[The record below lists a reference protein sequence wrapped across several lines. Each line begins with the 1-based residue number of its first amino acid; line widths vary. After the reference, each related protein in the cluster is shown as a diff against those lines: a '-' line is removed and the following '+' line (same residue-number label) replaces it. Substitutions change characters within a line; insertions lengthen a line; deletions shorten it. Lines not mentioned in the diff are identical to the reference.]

1 MVVSLPCRKRGFRK
15 VQRQTRPFNSL
26 RNQIFVGFV
35 MVMLVVLLIAGITAY
50 DRVAS
55 LLKSNA
61 EKHIQQTAVQASG
74 RLDALIAQVNSLTS
88 QVADDTYLQRL
99 LYEEKQGKKATFNQR
114 QALLQIA
121 GSYQSFING
130 AQSMEIYTTNYSRIF
145 PMDDRSLS
153 HRLDR
158 GWIVQAD
165 KGKGRLVWA
174 GSDPDDPSI
183 LLAIRRI
190 NLLDRSFEHGG
201 YVVVRMQRSF
211 FQLNDSERSD
221 GSQDS
226 IMLLDGG
233 GEVVTSNLDVH
244 LDPQAVMDSES
255 VVQNGKESYIVVKQ
269 RSELT
274 GWTLAVLTPL
284 RETTEGVSILRTAL
298 FVSGV
303 IGVVLFLVM
312 SFFLSTMITRPL
324 IRLMRAMRGA
334 QPGAMRPNL
343 MVSST
348 SEINELNEVYNQMVY
363 RQNELAQVVHDKEV
377 MQSRAELK
385 ALQSQINPHFL
396 FNTLEAFY
404 WSLEDKG
411 EEEMARMV
419 IAMSRLFRYIISSP
433 HQDEWVTIADELE
446 HVERYL
452 NIMQMRLGDRM
463 RWEIQ
468 LSEELRTVPMPKLL
482 IQPLVE
488 NAVLYGVE
496 STLKPGRIEI
506 NVYPLS
512 ITGLVCVEVRDDGPG
527 IEAERLQTILQALK
541 GGDPLAPGRGTGVG
555 LVNVHQR
562 LQLYFG
568 GSPLGDYAR
577 LAVDSEA
584 GAGTVIRF
592 YIPRGSEAS
601 YDT

>member
-1 MVVSLPCRKRGFRK
+1 MQRK
-15 VQRQTRPFNSL
+15 TRHFNSL

-35 MVMLVVLLIAGITAY
+35 MVMLIVLLLAGITAY
-50 DRVAS
+50 DRVAV
-55 LLKSNA
+55 LLKNNA
-61 EKHIQQTAVQASG
+61 EKHIHQTAVQASG
-74 RLDALIAQVNSLTS
+74 RLDALIAQVNSLTA
-88 QVADDTYLQRL
+88 QVADDAYVQRL
-99 LYEEKQGKKATFNQR
+99 LNEEKRGQKASFNQR

-130 AQSMEIYTTNYSRIF
+130 AQSMEIYTTDYSRIF

-153 HRLDR
+153 HRLER
-158 GWIVQAD
+158 NWIVKAD
-165 KGKGRLVWA
+165 EGKGRLVWA

-183 LLAIRRI
+183 LLAVRRI
-190 NLLDRSFEHGG
+190 SLLERSFEHGG

-211 FQLNDSERSD
+211 FQLNDSVGAD

-226 IMLLDGG
+226 IMLLDGD

-244 LDPQAVMDSES
+244 LDPQAVMNSES

-298 FVSGV
+298 LVSGI

-348 SEINELNEVYNQMVY
+348 LEINELNDVYNQMVY
-363 RQNELAQVVHDKEV
+363 RQNELTQVVHEKEV
-377 MQSRAELK
+377 MQSRAEMK

-404 WSLEDKG
+404 WSLEEKG

-433 HQDEWVTIADELE
+433 HQDEWVTLAGELE

-463 RWEIQ
+463 QWEIR
-468 LSEELRTVPMPKLL
+468 LSEELRSVPMPKLL

-488 NAVLYGVE
+488 NAVLYGIE
-496 STLKPGRIEI
+496 NTLKPGMVKIS
-506 NVYPLS
+506 VQPSS
-512 ITGLVCVEVRDDGPG
+512 ITDIVCVEVRDNGPG
-527 IEAERLQTILQALK
+527 INEERLQDIKQALN
-541 GGDPLAPGRGTGVG
+541 GGEPVVPGRGAGVG
-555 LVNVHQR
+555 LINVHQR
-562 LQLYFG
+562 LGLYFG
-568 GSPLGDYAR
+568 DR
-577 LAVDSEA
+577 LAEQAKLTVESEV

-592 YIPRGSEAS
+592 NIPRGTEATHDS
-601 YDT
+601 

>member
-1 MVVSLPCRKRGFRK
+1 M
-15 VQRQTRPFNSL
+15 QRQTRPFNSL

-165 KGKGRLVWA
+165 EGKGRLVWA

-303 IGVVLFLVM
+303 IGVLLFLVM

-496 STLKPGRIEI
+496 STLKPGKIEI
-506 NVYPLS
+506 NVYPSS
-512 ITGLVCVEVRDDGPG
+512 IPGLVCVEVRDDGPG
-527 IEAERLQTILQALK
+527 IEEERLQTIRQALK
-541 GGDPLAPGRGTGVG
+541 GGDPLSPGRGTGVG

-592 YIPRGSEAS
+592 YIPRGTEAS
-601 YDT
+601 YDS

>member
-1 MVVSLPCRKRGFRK
+1 M
-15 VQRQTRPFNSL
+15 QRQIRPFNSL

-74 RLDALIAQVNSLTS
+74 RLDALIAQVNSLTA

-158 GWIVQAD
+158 DWIAQAD
-165 KGKGRLVWA
+165 EGKGRLVWA

-211 FQLNDSERSD
+211 FQLNDLESSD

-244 LDPQAVMDSES
+244 LDPRAVMNSES

-298 FVSGV
+298 FVSGI

-396 FNTLEAFY
+396 FNSLEAFY

-411 EEEMARMV
+411 EDEMARMV
-419 IAMSRLFRYIISSP
+419 IAMSRLFRYIITSP

-463 RWEIQ
+463 QWEIR

-496 STLKPGRIEI
+496 STLKPGKIEI
-506 NVYPLS
+506 NVYPSS

-527 IEAERLQTILQALK
+527 IEAERLQTIQQALK

-568 GSPLGDYAR
+568 GNPLGENAR
-577 LAVDSEA
+577 LVVDSEA

-592 YIPRGSEAS
+592 HIPKGTEAA
-601 YDT
+601 YDS

>member
-1 MVVSLPCRKRGFRK
+1 
-15 VQRQTRPFNSL
+15 
-26 RNQIFVGFV
+26 

-74 RLDALIAQVNSLTS
+74 RLDALIAQVNSLTA

-158 GWIVQAD
+158 DWIAQAD
-165 KGKGRLVWA
+165 EGKGRLVWA

-211 FQLNDSERSD
+211 FQLNDLESSD

-244 LDPQAVMDSES
+244 LDPRAVMNSES

-298 FVSGV
+298 FVSGI

-396 FNTLEAFY
+396 FNSLEAFY

-411 EEEMARMV
+411 EDEMARMV
-419 IAMSRLFRYIISSP
+419 IAMSRLFRYIITSP

-463 RWEIQ
+463 QWEIR

-496 STLKPGRIEI
+496 STLKPGKIEI
-506 NVYPLS
+506 NVYPSS

-527 IEAERLQTILQALK
+527 IEAERLQTIQQALK

-568 GSPLGDYAR
+568 GNPLGENAR
-577 LAVDSEA
+577 LVVDSEA

-592 YIPRGSEAS
+592 HIPKGTEAA
-601 YDT
+601 YDS

>member
-1 MVVSLPCRKRGFRK
+1 MRRK
-15 VQRQTRPFNSL
+15 TRHFNSL

-35 MVMLVVLLIAGITAY
+35 MVMLIVLLLAGITAY
-50 DRVAS
+50 DRVAA

-61 EKHIQQTAVQASG
+61 EKHIHQTAVQASG
-74 RLDALIAQVNSLTS
+74 RLDALIAQVNSLTA
-88 QVADDTYLQRL
+88 QVADDAYVQRL
-99 LYEEKQGKKATFNQR
+99 LNEEKRGQKATFNQR

-130 AQSMEIYTTNYSRIF
+130 AQSMEIYTTDYSRIF

-153 HRLDR
+153 HRLER
-158 GWIVQAD
+158 NWIVKAD
-165 KGKGRLVWA
+165 EGKGRLVWA
-174 GSDPDDPSI
+174 GSDPDDPGI
-183 LLAIRRI
+183 LLAVRRI
-190 NLLDRSFEHGG
+190 SLLERSFEHGG

-211 FQLNDSERSD
+211 FQLNDSAGAD

-226 IMLLDGG
+226 IMLLDGD

-244 LDPQAVMDSES
+244 LDPQAVMNSES

-298 FVSGV
+298 LVSGM

-348 SEINELNEVYNQMVY
+348 LEINELNDVYNQMVY
-363 RQNELAQVVHDKEV
+363 RQNELTQVVHEKEV
-377 MQSRAELK
+377 MQSRAEMK

-404 WSLEDKG
+404 WSLEEKG

-433 HQDEWVTIADELE
+433 HQDEWVTLADELE

-463 RWEIQ
+463 QWEIR
-468 LSEELRTVPMPKLL
+468 LREELRSVPMPKLL

-488 NAVLYGVE
+488 NAVLYGIE
-496 STLKPGRIEI
+496 NTLKPGMVKIS
-506 NVYPLS
+506 VYPSS
-512 ITGLVCVEVRDDGPG
+512 ITGHVCVEVRDNGPG
-527 IEAERLQTILQALK
+527 IDEERLQNIKQALN
-541 GGDPLAPGRGTGVG
+541 GGEPVAPGRGAGMG
-555 LVNVHQR
+555 LINVHQR
-562 LQLYFG
+562 LRIYFG
-568 GSPLGDYAR
+568 RQLGEHAK
-577 LAVDSEA
+577 LTVESEVGA
-584 GAGTVIRF
+584 GAVIRF
-592 YIPRGSEAS
+592 DIPRGTEDAHDS
-601 YDT
+601 

>member
-1 MVVSLPCRKRGFRK
+1 LQRK
-15 VQRQTRPFNSL
+15 TRHFNSL

-35 MVMLVVLLIAGITAY
+35 MVMLIVLLLAGITAY
-50 DRVAS
+50 DRVAA
-55 LLKSNA
+55 LLKNNA
-61 EKHIQQTAVQASG
+61 EKHIHQTAVQASG
-74 RLDALIAQVNSLTS
+74 RLDALIAQVNSLTA
-88 QVADDTYLQRL
+88 QVADDTYVQRL
-99 LYEEKQGKKATFNQR
+99 LSEEKRGQKATFNQR

-130 AQSMEIYTTNYSRIF
+130 AQSMEIYTTDYSRIF

-153 HRLDR
+153 HRLER
-158 GWIVQAD
+158 SWIVKAD
-165 KGKGRLVWA
+165 EGKGRLVWA

-183 LLAIRRI
+183 LLAVRRI
-190 NLLDRSFEHGG
+190 SLLDRSFEHGG

-211 FQLNDSERSD
+211 FQLNDSDGTD

-226 IMLLDGG
+226 IMLLDGD
-233 GEVVTSNLDVH
+233 GEVVTSNLEVN
-244 LDPQAVMDSES
+244 LDPQAVMNSES

-298 FVSGV
+298 LVSGI
-303 IGVVLFLVM
+303 IGVVLFLIM

-348 SEINELNEVYNQMVY
+348 LEINELNEVYNQMVY
-363 RQNELAQVVHDKEV
+363 RQNELTQVVHEKEI
-377 MQSRAELK
+377 MQSRAEMK

-404 WSLEDKG
+404 WSLEEKG

-446 HVERYL
+446 HVGRYL

-463 RWEIQ
+463 QWEIRM
-468 LSEELRTVPMPKLL
+468 SEELRSTPMPKLL

-488 NAVLYGVE
+488 NAVLYGIE
-496 STLKPGRIEI
+496 STLKSGMVKIS
-506 NVYPLS
+506 VYPSS
-512 ITGLVCVEVRDDGPG
+512 ITGLVCVEVRDNGPG
-527 IEAERLQTILQALK
+527 INEERLQDIKQALN
-541 GGDPLAPGRGTGVG
+541 GGEPVAPGRGAGVG
-555 LVNVHQR
+555 LINVHQR
-562 LQLYFG
+562 LRLYFG
-568 GSPLGDYAR
+568 GKLGDRAK
-577 LAVDSEA
+577 LSIESEA
-584 GAGTVIRF
+584 GAGTVIQF
-592 YIPRGSEAS
+592 EIPRGTEAEHDS
-601 YDT
+601 

>member
-1 MVVSLPCRKRGFRK
+1 MQRK
-15 VQRQTRPFNSL
+15 TRHFNSL

-35 MVMLVVLLIAGITAY
+35 MVMLIVLLLAGITAY
-50 DRVAS
+50 DRVAV
-55 LLKSNA
+55 LLKNNA
-61 EKHIQQTAVQASG
+61 EKHIHQTAVQASG
-74 RLDALIAQVNSLTS
+74 RLDALIAQVNSLTA
-88 QVADDTYLQRL
+88 QVADDAYVQRL
-99 LYEEKQGKKATFNQR
+99 LNEEKRGQKASFNQR

-130 AQSMEIYTTNYSRIF
+130 AQSMEIYTTDYSRIF

-153 HRLDR
+153 HRLER
-158 GWIVQAD
+158 NWIVKAD
-165 KGKGRLVWA
+165 EGKGRLVWA

-183 LLAIRRI
+183 LLAVRRI
-190 NLLDRSFEHGG
+190 SLLERSFEHGG

-211 FQLNDSERSD
+211 FQLNDSAGAD

-226 IMLLDGG
+226 IMLLDGD

-244 LDPQAVMDSES
+244 LDPQAVMNSES

-298 FVSGV
+298 LVSGI

-348 SEINELNEVYNQMVY
+348 LEINELNDVYNQMVY
-363 RQNELAQVVHDKEV
+363 RQNELTQVVHEKEV
-377 MQSRAELK
+377 MQSRAEMK

-404 WSLEDKG
+404 WSLEEKG

-463 RWEIQ
+463 QWEIR
-468 LSEELRTVPMPKLL
+468 LSEELRSVPMPKLL

-488 NAVLYGVE
+488 NAVLYGIE
-496 STLKPGRIEI
+496 NTLKPGMVKIS
-506 NVYPLS
+506 VQPSS
-512 ITGLVCVEVRDDGPG
+512 ITDIVCVEVRDNGPG
-527 IEAERLQTILQALK
+527 IDDERLQTIKQALN
-541 GGDPLAPGRGTGVG
+541 GGEPLAPGRGAGVG
-555 LVNVHQR
+555 LINVYQR
-562 LQLYFG
+562 LRLYFG
-568 GSPLGDYAR
+568 RQLGEHAK
-577 LAVDSEA
+577 LTVESGA

-592 YIPRGSEAS
+592 EIPRETEATHDS
-601 YDT
+601 

>member
-1 MVVSLPCRKRGFRK
+1 MQTEEEFGTLQRKNRH
-15 VQRQTRPFNSL
+15 FNSL

-35 MVMLVVLLIAGITAY
+35 MVMLVVLLLAGITAY

-61 EKHIQQTAVQASG
+61 EKHIHQTAVQASG
-74 RLDALIAQVNSLTS
+74 RLDALIAQVNSLTA
-88 QVADDTYLQRL
+88 QVADDAYVQRL
-99 LYEEKQGKKATFNQR
+99 LNGEKHGEKATFNQR

-130 AQSMEIYTTNYSRIF
+130 AQSMEIYTTEYSRIF
-145 PMDDRSLS
+145 PMDDRSLN
-153 HRLDR
+153 HRLER
-158 GWIVQAD
+158 SWIVRAD
-165 KGKGRLVWA
+165 EGKGRLVWA

-190 NLLDRSFEHGG
+190 SLLDRSFEHGG

-211 FQLNDSERSD
+211 FQLNDSDGTD

-244 LDPQAVMDSES
+244 LDPQAVMNSES
-255 VVQNGKESYIVVKQ
+255 IVQNGKESYIVVKQ

-298 FVSGV
+298 LVSGI

-348 SEINELNEVYNQMVY
+348 MEINELNEVYNQMVY
-363 RQNELAQVVHDKEV
+363 RQNELAQVVHEKEV

-433 HQDEWVTIADELE
+433 DQDEWVTMADELE

-463 RWEIQ
+463 QWEIR
-468 LSEELRTVPMPKLL
+468 LSEELRGVRIPKLL

-488 NAVLYGVE
+488 NAVLHGIE
-496 STLKPGRIEI
+496 STLKPGKIEI
-506 NVYPLS
+506 SVQS
-512 ITGLVCVEVRDDGPG
+512 SMTAGLLHVQVQDDGPG
-527 IEAERLQTILQALK
+527 MDQERLQAVLHALD
-541 GGDPLAPGRGTGVG
+541 GGPAAPGKGTGVG
-555 LVNVHQR
+555 LINVQRR

-568 GSPLGDYAR
+568 SQLGQ
-577 LAVDSEA
+577 AVKLEVESKA
-584 GAGTVIRF
+584 GGGTVICLE
-592 YIPRGSEAS
+592 IPRGTGMEAVHDS
-601 YDT
+601 

>member
-1 MVVSLPCRKRGFRK
+1 MR
-15 VQRQTRPFNSL
+15 RQIRPFNSL

-74 RLDALIAQVNSLTS
+74 RLDALIAQVNSLTA

-158 GWIVQAD
+158 GWIAQAD
-165 KGKGRLVWA
+165 EGKGRLVWA

-211 FQLNDSERSD
+211 FQLNDLERSD

-244 LDPQAVMDSES
+244 LDPRAVMNSES

-274 GWTLAVLTPL
+274 GWMLAVLTPL

-298 FVSGV
+298 FVSGI

-396 FNTLEAFY
+396 FNSLEAFY

-419 IAMSRLFRYIISSP
+419 IAMSRLFRYIITSP

-463 RWEIQ
+463 QWEIR

-496 STLKPGRIEI
+496 STLKPGKIEI
-506 NVYPLS
+506 NVYPSS

-527 IEAERLQTILQALK
+527 IEAERLQTIQQALK

-568 GSPLGDYAR
+568 GSPLGGNAR
-577 LAVDSEA
+577 LVVDSEA

-592 YIPRGSEAS
+592 HIPKGTEAA
-601 YDT
+601 YDS

>member
-1 MVVSLPCRKRGFRK
+1 MRRK
-15 VQRQTRPFNSL
+15 TRHFNSL

-35 MVMLVVLLIAGITAY
+35 MVMLIVLLLAGITAY
-50 DRVAS
+50 DRVAA

-61 EKHIQQTAVQASG
+61 EKHIHQTAVQASG
-74 RLDALIAQVNSLTS
+74 RLDALIAQVNSLTA
-88 QVADDTYLQRL
+88 QVADDAYVQRL
-99 LYEEKQGKKATFNQR
+99 LNEEKRGQKASFNQR

-130 AQSMEIYTTNYSRIF
+130 AQSMEIYTTDYSRIF

-153 HRLDR
+153 HRLER
-158 GWIVQAD
+158 NWIVKAD
-165 KGKGRLVWA
+165 EGKGRLVWA

-183 LLAIRRI
+183 LLAVRRI
-190 NLLDRSFEHGG
+190 SLLERSFEHGG

-211 FQLNDSERSD
+211 FQLNDSAGAD

-226 IMLLDGG
+226 IMLLDGD

-244 LDPQAVMDSES
+244 LDPQAVMNSES

-298 FVSGV
+298 LVSGI

-348 SEINELNEVYNQMVY
+348 LEINELNDVYNQMVY
-363 RQNELAQVVHDKEV
+363 RQNELTQVVHEKEV
-377 MQSRAELK
+377 MQSRAEMK

-404 WSLEDKG
+404 WSLEEKG

-463 RWEIQ
+463 QWEIR
-468 LSEELRTVPMPKLL
+468 LSEELRSVPMPKLL

-488 NAVLYGVE
+488 NAVLYGIE
-496 STLKPGRIEI
+496 NTLKPGMVKIS
-506 NVYPLS
+506 VQPSS
-512 ITGLVCVEVRDDGPG
+512 ITDIVCVEVRDNGPG
-527 IEAERLQTILQALK
+527 IDDERLQTIKQALN
-541 GGDPLAPGRGTGVG
+541 GGEPLAPGRGAGVG
-555 LVNVHQR
+555 LINVYQR
-562 LQLYFG
+562 LRLYFG
-568 GSPLGDYAR
+568 RQLGEHAK
-577 LAVDSEA
+577 LTVESGA

-592 YIPRGSEAS
+592 EIPRETEATHDS
-601 YDT
+601 

>member
-1 MVVSLPCRKRGFRK
+1 MQRK
-15 VQRQTRPFNSL
+15 TRHFNSL

-35 MVMLVVLLIAGITAY
+35 MVMLIVLLLAGITAY
-50 DRVAS
+50 DRVAV
-55 LLKSNA
+55 LLKNNA
-61 EKHIQQTAVQASG
+61 EKHIHQTAVQASG
-74 RLDALIAQVNSLTS
+74 RLDALIAQVNSLTA
-88 QVADDTYLQRL
+88 QVADDAYVQRL
-99 LYEEKQGKKATFNQR
+99 LNEEKRGQKATFNQR

-130 AQSMEIYTTNYSRIF
+130 AQSMEIYTTDYSRIF

-153 HRLDR
+153 HRLER
-158 GWIVQAD
+158 NWIVKAD
-165 KGKGRLVWA
+165 EGKGRLVWA

-183 LLAIRRI
+183 LLAVRRI
-190 NLLDRSFEHGG
+190 SLLERSFEHGG

-211 FQLNDSERSD
+211 FQLNDSAGAD

-226 IMLLDGG
+226 IMLLDGD

-244 LDPQAVMDSES
+244 LDPQAVLNSES

-298 FVSGV
+298 LVSGI

-348 SEINELNEVYNQMVY
+348 LEINELNDVYNQMVY
-363 RQNELAQVVHDKEV
+363 RQNELTQVVHEKEV
-377 MQSRAELK
+377 MQSRAEMK

-404 WSLEDKG
+404 WSLEEKG

-463 RWEIQ
+463 QWEIR
-468 LSEELRTVPMPKLL
+468 LSEELRSVPMPKLL

-488 NAVLYGVE
+488 NAVLYGIE
-496 STLKPGRIEI
+496 NTLKPGMIKI
-506 NVYPLS
+506 SVQPSS
-512 ITGLVCVEVRDDGPG
+512 ITDIVCVEVRDNGPG
-527 IEAERLQTILQALK
+527 IDDERLQTIKQALN
-541 GGDPLAPGRGTGVG
+541 GGEPLAPGRGAGVG
-555 LVNVHQR
+555 LINVYQR
-562 LQLYFG
+562 LRLYFG
-568 GSPLGDYAR
+568 RQLGEHAK
-577 LAVDSEA
+577 LTVESGA

-592 YIPRGSEAS
+592 EIPRETEATHDS
-601 YDT
+601 

>member
-1 MVVSLPCRKRGFRK
+1 MQKEEDVWTLQRKTK
-15 VQRQTRPFNSL
+15 HFNSL

-35 MVMLVVLLIAGITAY
+35 MVMLIVLLLAGITAY
-50 DRVAS
+50 DRVAA

-61 EKHIQQTAVQASG
+61 EKHIHQTAVQASG
-74 RLDALIAQVNSLTS
+74 RLDALIAQVNSLTA
-88 QVADDTYLQRL
+88 QVADDAYVQRL
-99 LYEEKQGKKATFNQR
+99 LNEEKRGQKASFNQR

-130 AQSMEIYTTNYSRIF
+130 AQSMEIYTTDYSRIF

-153 HRLDR
+153 HRLER
-158 GWIVQAD
+158 NWIVKAD
-165 KGKGRLVWA
+165 EGKGRLVWA

-183 LLAIRRI
+183 LLAVRRI
-190 NLLDRSFEHGG
+190 SLLERSFEHGG

-211 FQLNDSERSD
+211 FQLNDSNGAD

-298 FVSGV
+298 LVSGV

-343 MVSST
+343 MISST
-348 SEINELNEVYNQMVY
+348 LEINELNDVYNQMVY
-363 RQNELAQVVHDKEV
+363 RQNELTQVVHEKEV
-377 MQSRAELK
+377 MQSQAEMK

-404 WSLEDKG
+404 WSLEEKG

-463 RWEIQ
+463 QWEIR
-468 LSEELRTVPMPKLL
+468 LSEELRSTPMPKLL

-488 NAVLYGVE
+488 NAVLYGIE
-496 STLKPGRIEI
+496 STLKPGRVEI
-506 NVYPLS
+506 DVYPSS
-512 ITGLVCVEVRDDGPG
+512 ITGLVLVEVRDNGPG
-527 IEAERLQTILQALK
+527 IDEERLQTIKQALN
-541 GGDPLAPGRGTGVG
+541 GGEPVAPGRGAGVG
-555 LVNVHQR
+555 LINVYQR
-562 LQLYFG
+562 LRLYFG
-568 GSPLGDYAR
+568 RQLGEHAK
-577 LAVDSEA
+577 LTVESEA

-592 YIPRGSEAS
+592 EIPRGTEAAHDS
-601 YDT
+601 

>member
-1 MVVSLPCRKRGFRK
+1 M
-15 VQRQTRPFNSL
+15 QRQIRPFNSL

-35 MVMLVVLLIAGITAY
+35 MVMLVVLLIAGISAY

-74 RLDALIAQVNSLTS
+74 RLDALIAQVNSLTA

-158 GWIVQAD
+158 DWIAQAD
-165 KGKGRLVWA
+165 EGKGRLVWA

-211 FQLNDSERSD
+211 FQLNDLESSD

-298 FVSGV
+298 FVSGI

-419 IAMSRLFRYIISSP
+419 IAMSRLFRYIITSP

-452 NIMQMRLGDRM
+452 NIMQMRLGNRM
-463 RWEIQ
+463 QWEIR

-496 STLKPGRIEI
+496 STLKPGKIEI
-506 NVYPLS
+506 NVYPSS

-527 IEAERLQTILQALK
+527 IEAERLQTIQQALK

-601 YDT
+601 YDS

>member
-1 MVVSLPCRKRGFRK
+1 MQKEEDVCTLQRK
-15 VQRQTRPFNSL
+15 TRHFNSL

-35 MVMLVVLLIAGITAY
+35 MVMLIVLLLAGITAY
-50 DRVAS
+50 DRVAA
-55 LLKSNA
+55 LLKNNA
-61 EKHIQQTAVQASG
+61 EKHIHQTAVQASG
-74 RLDALIAQVNSLTS
+74 RLDALIAQVNSLTA
-88 QVADDTYLQRL
+88 QVADDTYVQRL
-99 LYEEKQGKKATFNQR
+99 LSEEKRGQKATFNQR

-130 AQSMEIYTTNYSRIF
+130 AQSMEIYTTDYSRIF

-153 HRLDR
+153 HRLER
-158 GWIVQAD
+158 SWIVKAD
-165 KGKGRLVWA
+165 EGKGRLVWA

-183 LLAIRRI
+183 LLAVRRI
-190 NLLDRSFEHGG
+190 SLLDRSFEHGG

-211 FQLNDSERSD
+211 FQLNDSDGTD

-233 GEVVTSNLDVH
+233 GEVVTSNLEVH
-244 LDPQAVMDSES
+244 LDPQAVMNSES

-298 FVSGV
+298 LVSGI

-348 SEINELNEVYNQMVY
+348 LEINELNEVYNQMVY
-363 RQNELAQVVHDKEV
+363 RQNELTRVVHEKEV
-377 MQSRAELK
+377 MQSRAEMK

-404 WSLEDKG
+404 WSLEEKG

-419 IAMSRLFRYIISSP
+419 IAMSQLFRYIISSP
-433 HQDEWVTIADELE
+433 HQDEWVTLADELE

-463 RWEIQ
+463 QWEIK
-468 LSEELRTVPMPKLL
+468 LSDELRNVPMPKLL

-488 NAVLYGVE
+488 NAVLHGIE
-496 STLKPGRIEI
+496 SSLKPGRIEI
-506 NVYPLS
+506 SVHPS
-512 ITGLVCVEVRDDGPG
+512 SKTGEVCVEVRDTGPG
-527 IEAERLQTILQALK
+527 IDEERLQTIRHALNN
-541 GGDPLAPGRGTGVG
+541 GDSVALGRGTGVG
-555 LVNVHQR
+555 LINVHQR
-562 LQLYFG
+562 LRLYFG
-568 GSPLGDYAR
+568 SQLDEHAKLTIESKLGT
-577 LAVDSEA
+577 
-584 GAGTVIRF
+584 GTVICF
-592 YIPRGSEAS
+592 EIPRGAGAAHDS
-601 YDT
+601 

>member
-1 MVVSLPCRKRGFRK
+1 M
-15 VQRQTRPFNSL
+15 QRQTRPFNSL

-303 IGVVLFLVM
+303 VGVVLFLVM

-506 NVYPLS
+506 NVYPSS

-601 YDT
+601 YDS

>member
-1 MVVSLPCRKRGFRK
+1 MQRK
-15 VQRQTRPFNSL
+15 TRHFNSL

-35 MVMLVVLLIAGITAY
+35 MVMLIVLLLAGITAY
-50 DRVAS
+50 DRVAA

-61 EKHIQQTAVQASG
+61 EKHIHQTAVQASG
-74 RLDALIAQVNSLTS
+74 RLDALIAQVNSLTA
-88 QVADDTYLQRL
+88 QVADDAYVQRL
-99 LYEEKQGKKATFNQR
+99 LNEEKQGRKATFHQR

-130 AQSMEIYTTNYSRIF
+130 AQSMEIYTTDYSRIF

-153 HRLDR
+153 HRLER
-158 GWIVQAD
+158 NWIVRAD
-165 KGKGRLVWA
+165 EGKGRLVWA

-190 NLLDRSFEHGG
+190 SLLDRSFEHGG

-211 FQLNDSERSD
+211 FQLNDSNGTD

-255 VVQNGKESYIVVKQ
+255 VVQNGTESYIVVKQ

-298 FVSGV
+298 IVSGI
-303 IGVVLFLVM
+303 IGVILFLVM

-334 QPGAMRPNL
+334 EPGAMRPNL

-348 SEINELNEVYNQMVY
+348 LEINELNDVYNQMVY
-363 RQNELAQVVHDKEV
+363 RQNELTQVVHEKEV
-377 MQSRAELK
+377 IQSRAEMK

-404 WSLEDKG
+404 WSLEEKG

-433 HQDEWVTIADELE
+433 HQDEWVTMADELE

-463 RWEIQ
+463 QWEIK
-468 LSEELRTVPMPKLL
+468 LNEELRGVPMPKLL

-488 NAVLYGVE
+488 NAVLYGIE
-496 STLKPGRIEI
+496 STLKPGRVEI
-506 NVYPLS
+506 SVSPSS
-512 ITGLVCVEVRDDGPG
+512 ITGLVCVEVWDNGPG
-527 IEAERLQTILQALK
+527 IDGERLQNIRHALN
-541 GGDPLAPGRGTGVG
+541 GGEPVSPGRGVGVG
-555 LVNVHQR
+555 LINVHQR

-568 GSPLGDYAR
+568 SQLGEHAR
-577 LAVDSEA
+577 ITVESEA
-584 GAGTVIRF
+584 GEGTVVRF
-592 YIPRGSEAS
+592 EIPRRTEDT
-601 YDT
+601 YDS

>member
-1 MVVSLPCRKRGFRK
+1 M
-15 VQRQTRPFNSL
+15 QRQIRPLNSL

-74 RLDALIAQVNSLTS
+74 RLDALIAQVNSLTA
-88 QVADDTYLQRL
+88 QVADNTYLQRL

-165 KGKGRLVWA
+165 EGKGRLVWA
-174 GSDPDDPSI
+174 GSDPDDSSI

-211 FQLNDSERSD
+211 FQLNDSEGSD

-244 LDPQAVMDSES
+244 LDPQAVMNSES

-363 RQNELAQVVHDKEV
+363 RQNELTQVVHDKEV

-419 IAMSRLFRYIISSP
+419 IAMSHLFRYIISSP

-463 RWEIQ
+463 QWKIR
-468 LSEELRTVPMPKLL
+468 LGEELRNVPMPKLL

-496 STLKPGRIEI
+496 STLKPGSIEI
-506 NVYPLS
+506 NVYPSS
-512 ITGLVCVEVRDDGPG
+512 ITGLVGVEVRDHGPG
-527 IEAERLQTILQALK
+527 IETERLQTIHQALK

-568 GSPLGDYAR
+568 GGQLGEYAR
-577 LAVDSEA
+577 LVVESEA

-592 YIPRGSEAS
+592 EIPRGTEAS
-601 YDT
+601 YDS

>member
-1 MVVSLPCRKRGFRK
+1 
-15 VQRQTRPFNSL
+15 
-26 RNQIFVGFV
+26 

-74 RLDALIAQVNSLTS
+74 RLDALIAQVNSLTA

-165 KGKGRLVWA
+165 EGKGRLVWA

-463 RWEIQ
+463 QWEIR

-496 STLKPGRIEI
+496 STLKPGKIEI
-506 NVYPLS
+506 NVYPSS

-527 IEAERLQTILQALK
+527 IEAERLQTIQQALK

-568 GSPLGDYAR
+568 GSPLGEYAR
-577 LAVDSEA
+577 LVVVSEA

-592 YIPRGSEAS
+592 HIPKGTEAA
-601 YDT
+601 YDS